1 MFDEAEKFYL
11 DYGGQPHLGKVTKVT
26 SAEMEA
32 MHGERFAVF
41 QRARERQDPEGKF
54 LNDFAAQVFSEGAA
68 AHVTRHPDQL
78 LRT

>member
-1 MFDEAEKFYL
+1 
-11 DYGGQPHLGKVTKVT
+11 
-26 SAEMEA
+26 MEA

-54 LNDFAAQVFSEGAA
+54 INDFAAQVFSEGAA
-68 AHVTRHPDQL
+68 DHVTRHPDQL